1 MLIYLIGGGG
11 HSVSISEV
19 LFDLDFKNIQN
30 VQVEEIEGLISDDF
44 FCRSARFVI
53 GIGDLKIREKISVFL
68 TSKMATFETII
79 SKSAYVSKT
88 STLGSGTVVMPG
100 SCIRANT
107 VIGNH
112 CVLNTGAVVDHECVL
127 GDFTNIAP
135 NATLCGKVTIEGR
148 VDIGAAATVLPGK
161 RICSE
166 VTVGAGSTVISDIS
180 VPGTYVG
187 SPAKKKD

>member
-1 MLIYLIGGGG
+1 MVIYLIGSGG
-11 HSVSISEV
+11 HSVSIREV
-19 LFDLDFKNIQN
+19 LLDLDYKNIQN
-30 VQVEEIEGLISDDF
+30 VPIEEIEGLISDNLI
-44 FCRSARFVI
+44 SKSVKFVI

-68 TSKMATFETII
+68 TSKMQNFETVI

-88 STLGSGTVVMPG
+88 STLGTGTAVMPG
-100 SCIRANT
+100 SCIRSDA

-112 CVLNTGAVVDHECVL
+112 CVLNTGAVIDHECVL

-166 VTVGAGSTVISDIS
+166 VIVGAGSTVISDIS

-187 SPAKKKD
+187 SPAKRKV